1 MAGWY
6 VLEMMGCHYYGGRE
20 GGREGWRVGQGRS
33 WRRRVGMSSR
43 YGGRDVIV
51 GLRKDIKREGRN
63 WRRRIGMSSTR
74 GVWLLVSEATD
85 KGTDG

>member
-1 MAGWY
+1 
-6 VLEMMGCHYYGGRE
+6 
-20 GGREGWRVGQGRS
+20 
-33 WRRRVGMSSR
+33 MSSR
-43 YGGRDVIV
+43 YGGRDVTV
-51 GLRKDIKREGRN
+51 GLRNDISREGRN